1 MGPFLYAS
9 KIIIINCDKR
19 KEEEKYLLKNLLNC
33 KNNTHINR
41 IGYPITIG
49 NTSEIVGKPAM
60 YSNTLLEFVTNNSII
75 MDDEEQLSKLNEYQ
89 KPEVIVEFNE
99 NPYGKIKIN
108 INYKEFLAKERK
120 IKERNEPK
128 NVLFIYMDNLS
139 RNHFYRQYPK
149 TSKFLKKFLSFNGF
163 TPKNYKFKGAT
174 LQNAIPMF
182 SCVSFDS
189 NANIVS
195 IVRDFKKKRIYNS

>member
-1 MGPFLYAS
+1 
-9 KIIIINCDKR
+9 
-19 KEEEKYLLKNLLNC
+19 
-33 KNNTHINR
+33 
-41 IGYPITIG
+41 
-49 NTSEIVGKPAM
+49 
-60 YSNTLLEFVTNNSII
+60 

-108 INYKEFLAKERK
+108 INYKEFLAKERN

-163 TPKNYKFKGAT
+163 TPKNNYNPKEKFHGFEFLKYYKFKGAT

-189 NANIVS
+189 NANMVS